1 MNTQQGAWTV
11 YLIIEKQRMMKSAM
25 RRRNLLE
32 PYKKLNGGPLS
43 LKADPALSGLVGWH
57 RAYVSQLRPFIL
69 KRRFYLGGYSY
80 EKNA

>member
-43 LKADPALSGLVGWH
+43 LKADPALSG
-57 RAYVSQLRPFIL
+57 
-69 KRRFYLGGYSY
+69 
-80 EKNA
+80 